1 MTIRSTARGGA
12 LLLAGA
18 VAAFAVASHAQPSER
33 PPTTIAIR
41 ALDPT
46 YGGEDYG
53 GGGGGYVTERR
64 DLEVGAD
71 GVVRLVGVAAGL
83 DPATVE
89 FRSLTGGDAVRVVEQ
104 RVTGN
109 PLEPSALLAASVGK
123 PVAITTA
130 AGELAGTLR
139 AVSDDALVVEGSDRA
154 LRIVPRG
161 PQLLAV
167 KLPAGNGDHAP
178 ALEWRLTGARP
189 GRHAVE
195 VSYRAE
201 QVSWRPAYT
210 AVLADDGSIELSS
223 WATIINRTGADFVD
237 ARVALT
243 AGGGDGV
250 FATLGMVP
258 GRPATTKPRTWQV
271 ATPVTL
277 RHDQPV
283 QVELAPKKL
292 VAKPRTA
299 IVFEALDPAAGVG
312 NTSPSGCGDYAP
324 ENPRIGKYT
333 ELEVGAALPDGQVR
347 IMRRTATGL
356 AMVGEDRLR
365 ASPATGLVRIPVEA
379 GGDLEVSGVR
389 AVVDCVPG
397 NSGRSLRE
405 DLSIEVSND
414 SATAVDVV
422 IREYLFRWLTS
433 KILRE
438 SEKGTKVDDRTREYR
453 VRVPA
458 RGSKAITLS
467 VQYDW

>member
-178 ALEWRLTGARP
+178 ALEWRPDRGPPRAPR
-189 GRHAVE
+189 GRGQLPR
-195 VSYRAE
+195 RA
-201 QVSWRPAYT
+201 
-210 AVLADDGSIELSS
+210 G
-223 WATIINRTGADFVD
+223 
-237 ARVALT
+237 
-243 AGGGDGV
+243 
-250 FATLGMVP
+250 
-258 GRPATTKPRTWQV
+258 
-271 ATPVTL
+271 
-277 RHDQPV
+277 
-283 QVELAPKKL
+283 L
-292 VAKPRTA
+292 VASPPTPRSWPTTA
-299 IVFEALDPAAGVG
+299 RSSCRRGPRSSIALGPTSSTPAW
-312 NTSPSGCGDYAP
+312 P
-324 ENPRIGKYT
+324 
-333 ELEVGAALPDGQVR
+333 
-347 IMRRTATGL
+347 
-356 AMVGEDRLR
+356 
-365 ASPATGLVRIPVEA
+365 
-379 GGDLEVSGVR
+379 
-389 AVVDCVPG
+389 
-397 NSGRSLRE
+397 
-405 DLSIEVSND
+405 
-414 SATAVDVV
+414 
-422 IREYLFRWLTS
+422 
-433 KILRE
+433 
-438 SEKGTKVDDRTREYR
+438 
-453 VRVPA
+453 
-458 RGSKAITLS
+458 
-467 VQYDW
+467 

>member
-18 VAAFAVASHAQPSER
+18 VAAFAVASHAQSSER

-312 NTSPSGCGDYAP
+312 NTSPSGCGDYAS
-324 ENPRIGKYT
+324 T
-333 ELEVGAALPDGQVR
+333 
-347 IMRRTATGL
+347 
-356 AMVGEDRLR
+356 LR
-365 ASPATGLVRIPVEA
+365 
-379 GGDLEVSGVR
+379 
-389 AVVDCVPG
+389 
-397 NSGRSLRE
+397 
-405 DLSIEVSND
+405 
-414 SATAVDVV
+414 
-422 IREYLFRWLTS
+422 
-433 KILRE
+433 
-438 SEKGTKVDDRTREYR
+438 
-453 VRVPA
+453 
-458 RGSKAITLS
+458 
-467 VQYDW
+467 